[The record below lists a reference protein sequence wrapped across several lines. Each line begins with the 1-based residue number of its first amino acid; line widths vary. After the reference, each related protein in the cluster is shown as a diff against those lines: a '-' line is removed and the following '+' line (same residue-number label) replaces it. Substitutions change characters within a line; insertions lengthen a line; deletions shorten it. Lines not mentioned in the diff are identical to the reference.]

1 MIAILA
7 ILAAI
12 AIPGVVGV
20 LERTKY
26 SADRTSAKSFEN
38 AIKLHL
44 VAKAN
49 SGQVA
54 ALPTSPDAPTRI
66 ANAITKELGNTTSFV
81 ARTDG
86 WHFYVETSSGRV
98 VAQAEPAPDTGWV
111 ALPAE
116 EVTFR
121 EFTPAELP

>member
-20 LERTKY
+20 LEKTKNT
-26 SADRTSAKSFEN
+26 ADRTSAKSFEN

-54 ALPTSPDAPTRI
+54 ALPTSSDAPTRI

-98 VAQAEPAPDTGWV
+98 VAQAEPAPDAGWV
-111 ALPAE
+111 TLPAQ
-116 EVTFR
+116 EVAFR